1 MKTMKREWCRHAG
14 VLLCALLMTAAPW
27 LDMAPARNARPDA
40 SDFFGYVYQ
49 LIARTF
55 ASFQVDRLAAALL
68 LVVCVWLCR
77 RYLFC
82 KPEGTGA
89 GEYALCAF
97 LAVMT
102 LLCTAVRTEDTVAV
116 LWENA
121 FQLAKAA
128 LFVCGVYLL
137 FLTLLRALQ
146 NALKK
151 ERQASLP
158 SSLKDLGGNHSYRR
172 SFLILAA
179 AWLPQILIRYPG
191 VLMWDSYMQ
200 IMQFMG
206 AAERLSSHPPFGTL
220 VYGLLAWLGAAVDSR
235 NLVYFIFTLVQC
247 ACYIAV
253 LAYTLQTME
262 RMGVPR
268 RIRRLALLL
277 YALSPVYAGWAT
289 VISKDTMFQIPFLW
303 MTALLLECLYD
314 REAFYAGWRK
324 PAALGVCF
332 LVMALSRHNGAPVA
346 AVVTLAL
353 LVMLPSGAPRGRSAA
368 RLLTCS
374 AAAFILAFGL
384 EAAISA
390 AMNIQDRYMQDVMSL
405 PFQQTARVVKLHG
418 EEIPQEEREIIDRV
432 LDYDSLA
439 EGYSDWYADNVKDT
453 YRQTATA
460 EDRRAYWGVW
470 WRQLCRW
477 PVEYLDAALHMNGV
491 LFDLRNNEPMYI
503 SFSDMELDTY
513 VYPWSFND
521 MTMYD
526 REALVP
532 LNSAQRALTEWY
544 MDFDKLPL
552 IGLCAS
558 MSFNVIAMFCLIYLS
573 LVDGRRGTLLVW
585 LPALVT
591 FVTCLFSPVV
601 YLRYALPIIG
611 AMPAGLAACVVRME
625 SEEKRR

>member
-1 MKTMKREWCRHAG
+1 MKTGWSKRAG
-14 VLLCALLMTAAPW
+14 VLLCAGLMTMAPW
-27 LDMAPARNARPDA
+27 LDMAPARNAQPDA

-55 ASFQVDRLAAALL
+55 ASFQVDRLVAALL
-68 LVVCVWLCR
+68 LVVCIWLCR

-82 KPEGTGA
+82 KPKGTGV
-89 GEYALCAF
+89 GEYILCAF
-97 LAVMT
+97 FAIMT
-102 LLCTAVRTEDTVAV
+102 LLCTAVRTQDTVAV

-137 FLTLLRALQ
+137 FLTLLRAVSNILE
-146 NALKK
+146 N
-151 ERQASLP
+151 ERQASL
-158 SSLKDLGGNHSYRR
+158 SSSPKGLRDKHSYWRT
-172 SFLILAA
+172 FLILTT

-200 IMQFMG
+200 IKQFMG
-206 AAERLSSHPPFGTL
+206 EAERLSNHPPFGTL
-220 VYGLLAWLGAAVDSR
+220 FYGTLAWLGEAVNSR
-235 NLVYFIFTLVQC
+235 NLVYFLFTLVQC

-268 RIRRLALLL
+268 RVRGLALLL

-303 MTALLLECLYD
+303 MAALLLECLYD
-314 REAFYAGWRK
+314 RETFYAGWRK

-332 LVMALSRHNGAPVA
+332 LVMALSRHNGAPLA
-346 AVVTLAL
+346 AVVTLAM
-353 LVMLPSGAPRGRSAA
+353 LVMLPAGAMRGRSAV
-368 RLLTCS
+368 RLLTC
-374 AAAFILAFGL
+374 AAAALALAFGMQ
-384 EAAISA
+384 AAISA
-390 AMNIQDRYMQDVMSL
+390 ALNIQERYMQDVLSL
-405 PFQQTARVVKLHG
+405 PFQQTARVVKLHA
-418 EEIPQEEREIIDRV
+418 EEIPEQEAEVIDRV
-432 LDYDSLA
+432 LDYDVLA
-439 EGYSDWYADNVKDT
+439 QNYNDWYADAVKDT

-460 EDRRAYWGVW
+460 EERMAYWRVW
-470 WRQLCRW
+470 WQQLRRW
-477 PVEYLDAALHMNGV
+477 PVDYLDAALHMNGV
-491 LFDLRNNEPMYI
+491 LFDLRDNEPMYI
-503 SFSDMELDTY
+503 CFSDMELDTN

-544 MDFDKLPL
+544 MEFDKLPL
-552 IGLCAS
+552 VGLFAT
-558 MSFNVIAMFCLIYLS
+558 MSFNVIAMLCLIYLS
-573 LVDGRRGTLLVW
+573 LTSGRRGTLLVW

-591 FVTCLFSPVV
+591 FVACLFSPVV

-611 AMPAGLAACVVRME
+611 IMPVGIAAYFVDPGKGGRA
-625 SEEKRR
+625 

>member
-1 MKTMKREWCRHAG
+1 MKREWCRRAG

-146 NALKK
+146 IALKK

-235 NLVYFIFTLVQC
+235 NLVYFLFTLVQC

-253 LAYTLQTME
+253 LSYTLCVM
-262 RMGVPR
+262 
-268 RIRRLALLL
+268 RRLGAPDWVRLTALLI
-277 YALSPVYAGWAT
+277 YALSPCYAGWAT
-289 VISKDTMFQIPFLW
+289 VISKDTMFQIPFLL
-303 MTALLLECLYD
+303 MVTLLWEFA
-314 REAFYAGWRK
+314 RERERFFESWRR
-324 PAALGVCF
+324 PVLLGASF
-332 LVMALSRHNGAPVA
+332 LVMALSRHNGLPLAA
-346 AVVTLAL
+346 AVLA
-353 LVMLPSGAPRGRSAA
+353 VMLLMLLRGRERRRAA
-368 RLLTCS
+368 TRLFACGALS
-374 AAAFILAFGL
+374 LAFAVGV

-491 LFDLRNNEPMYI
+491 LFDLRDNEPMYI
-503 SFSDMELDTY
+503 CFSDMELDTY

-552 IGLCAS
+552 VGLFAS
-558 MSFNVIAMFCLIYLS
+558 MSFNVLLTLALVYLAAAQ
-573 LVDGRRGTLLVW
+573 GRRGILLVFLPALATLLV
-585 LPALVT
+585 
-591 FVTCLFSPVV
+591 CLFSPVV
-601 YLRYALPIIG
+601 YLRYALPLIG
-611 AMPAGLAACVVRME
+611 AMPVELAACAARME
-625 SEEKRR
+625 SEE